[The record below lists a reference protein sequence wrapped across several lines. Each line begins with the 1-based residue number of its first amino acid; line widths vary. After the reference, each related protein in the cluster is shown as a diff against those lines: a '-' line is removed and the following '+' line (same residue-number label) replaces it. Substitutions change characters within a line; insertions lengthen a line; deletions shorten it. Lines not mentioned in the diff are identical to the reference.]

1 MACWKLTKARISRTT
16 KITNMNAHLI
26 ETVRHFSDSQ
36 KLVLVIG
43 DVMLDRYL
51 MGNVNRISP
60 EAPVPVVLL
69 NNSEE
74 RAGGA
79 ANVAANLSGLG
90 ITTHIIG
97 CIGNDDTGKT
107 LTKLIASAGIDVANL
122 MTSQQR
128 PTVSKTRVISG
139 TQQIVRIDDESSSR
153 FSTVESQELLT
164 ITNNAIAKKPA
175 MVILSDYAKGMLD
188 DATCKAII
196 QQCKQFNV
204 PVIADPKGR
213 DYSKYLGATA
223 LTPNKKETAEACG
236 VAINDTTALLQAAK
250 LLKENLKLDFLAV
263 TRGEE
268 GISFID
274 ANHTEHIAATAKK
287 VFDVSGAGDTVIATL
302 AAGLVHGLTPH
313 DALQLANIAAGIVV
327 GKVGTVPVSQSELLK
342 ALVSEDGQSQVDKI
356 CDLQQLSE
364 LVSHWRASNQK
375 IVFTNGCF
383 DLLHAGHVTYLEAA
397 KKTGDKLIL
406 GLNTDR
412 SVSALK
418 GPTRPVV
425 HEGDRARVLAALA
438 SVDAV
443 ILFDEDTPLRLIDAI
458 RPDVIVKGDD
468 YTEAQVVGGKEVKS
482 WGGSV
487 KLIPLVQG
495 RSTSNIIKKLGT

>member
-1 MACWKLTKARISRTT
+1 
-16 KITNMNAHLI
+16 MNAHLI
-26 ETVRHFSDSQ
+26 ETVRRFNETR

-43 DVMLDRYL
+43 DIMLDRYL

-69 NNSEE
+69 NHSEE

-90 ITTHIIG
+90 LTTQMIG
-97 CIGNDDTGKT
+97 CIGSDNNGKT
-107 LTKLIASAGIDVANL
+107 LKQLIAAANIDVAHV
-122 MTSQQR
+122 MTSTLR
-128 PTVSKTRVISG
+128 PTVSKTRVMG
-139 TQQIVRIDDESSSR
+139 GNQQIVRIDDESTAT
-153 FSTVESQELLT
+153 FTTDENNQLLEHVT
-164 ITNNAIAKKPA
+164 QALTHKPSL
-175 MVILSDYAKGMLD
+175 VILSDYAKGVLSD
-188 DATCKAII
+188 SICKAII
-196 QQCKQFNV
+196 RQCRQLAI

-213 DYSKYLGATA
+213 DYSKYQGASA
-223 LTPNKKETAEACG
+223 LTPNKKETAEVCG
-236 VAINDTTALLQAAK
+236 VVMHENEALLSAAK
-250 LLKENLKLDFLAV
+250 KLKEQLGLDFLAV

-274 ANHTEHIAATAKK
+274 HQQTQHITATAKK

-302 AAGLVHGLTPH
+302 AAGLVHGLNPN

-327 GKVGTVPVSQSELLK
+327 GKVGTVPVTQAELLK
-342 ALVSEDGQSQVDKI
+342 ALASEDGQSQADKI
-356 CDLQQLSE
+356 CDQKHLLT
-364 LVSHWRASNQK
+364 LVDDWKVNHQK

-418 GPTRPVV
+418 GPSRPVI
-425 HEGDRARVLAALA
+425 HEQDRARVLAALTA
-438 SVDAV
+438 VDAV
-443 ILFDEDTPLRLIDAI
+443 ILFDEDTPLKLINAI
-458 RPDVIVKGDD
+458 RPNVIVKGDD
-468 YTEAQVVGGKEVKS
+468 YAEDEVVGGFEVKS
-482 WGGSV
+482 WGGSI

>member
-1 MACWKLTKARISRTT
+1 
-16 KITNMNAHLI
+16 MNSHLI
-26 ETVRHFSDSQ
+26 EAVRRFSDS
-36 KLVLVIG
+36 KKIILVIG
-43 DVMLDRYL
+43 DLMLDRYL
-51 MGNVNRISP
+51 MGSVNRISP

-69 NNSEE
+69 KESED

-90 ITTHIIG
+90 LRTQIIG
-97 CIGNDDTGKT
+97 CIGDDDSGTT
-107 LTKLIASAGIDVANL
+107 LKQIIANSGVDTELV
-122 MTSQQR
+122 MRSKQR
-128 PTVSKTRVISG
+128 PTISKTRVMSG
-139 TQQIVRIDDESSSR
+139 NQQIVRIDDESTSA
-153 FSTVESQELLT
+153 FTVEENNQLL
-164 ITNNAIAKKPA
+164 IHVANALNNKPA
-175 MVILSDYAKGMLD
+175 MVVLSDYAKGLLS
-188 DATCKAII
+188 DASCKAII
-196 QQCKQFNV
+196 QQCKQLGI

-213 DYSKYLGATA
+213 DYSKYQGASA

-236 VAINDTTALLQAAK
+236 VAMHETEVLLQAAK
-250 LLKENLKLDFLAV
+250 QLKEKLGLDFLAV

-274 ANHTEHIAATAKK
+274 AQHIEHIPATAKK

-302 AAGLVHGLTPH
+302 AAGLVHNLTPH
-313 DALQLANIAAGIVV
+313 DALQLANIAAAIVV
-327 GKVGTVPVSQSELLK
+327 GKVGTVPVTQAELLK
-342 ALVSEDGQSQVDKI
+342 TLVSEDGQSQADKI
-356 CDLQQLSE
+356 CDEAQLVA
-364 LVSHWRASNQK
+364 LVKQWKENHQK
-375 IVFTNGCF
+375 VVFTNGCF

-418 GPTRPVV
+418 GPTRPVI
-425 HEGDRARVLAALA
+425 HEQDRARVLAALA
-438 SVDAV
+438 AVDAV
-443 ILFDEDTPLRLIDAI
+443 ILFDEDTPLHLIDAI
-458 RPDVIVKGDD
+458 HPDVIVKGDD
-468 YTEAQVVGGKEVKS
+468 YTEEQVVGGTEVKS

>member
-1 MACWKLTKARISRTT
+1 
-16 KITNMNAHLI
+16 
-26 ETVRHFSDSQ
+26 
-36 KLVLVIG
+36 
-43 DVMLDRYL
+43 
-51 MGNVNRISP
+51 
-60 EAPVPVVLL
+60 VLL
-69 NNSEE
+69 KQSED

-79 ANVAANLSGLG
+79 ANVAANISGLG
-90 ITTHIIG
+90 LPTQIIG
-97 CIGNDDTGKT
+97 CFGEDATG
-107 LTKLIASAGIDVANL
+107 LILKKIIADSGIGIDNIMVSKL
-122 MTSQQR
+122 R
-128 PTVSKTRVISG
+128 PTVSKTRVMSG
-139 TQQIVRIDDESSSR
+139 NQQIVRIDDESAVA
-153 FSTVESQELLT
+153 FSIDENKQVLASVTKALET
-164 ITNNAIAKKPA
+164 KPA
-175 MVILSDYAKGMLD
+175 MVILSDYAKGVLSEI
-188 DATCKAII
+188 TCKAII
-196 QQCKQFNV
+196 EHCKKLNI

-213 DYSKYLGATA
+213 DYSKYKGATT

-236 VAINDTTALLQAAK
+236 VDINETEALLKAAEI
-250 LLKENLKLDFLAV
+250 LKKSLDLDFLAV

-268 GISFID
+268 GISLID
-274 ANHTEHIAATAKK
+274 NMQIQHIPATAKK

-302 AAGLVHGLTPH
+302 AAGLVHGLNPH

-327 GKVGTVPVSQSELLK
+327 GKVGTVPVTQAELLK
-342 ALVSEDGQSQVDKI
+342 ALVSEDGQSQADKI
-356 CDLQQLSE
+356 CDRAQLTA
-364 LVSHWRASNQK
+364 LVSHWKENQQI

-425 HEGDRARVLAALA
+425 NEGDRARVLAALA

-443 ILFDEDTPLRLIDAI
+443 ILFDEDTPLQLIDAI

-468 YTEAQVVGGKEVKS
+468 YTEEQVVGGTEVKS

-495 RSTSNIIKKLGT
+495 RSTSNIIKKLGS

>member
-1 MACWKLTKARISRTT
+1 
-16 KITNMNAHLI
+16 MNAHLI
-26 ETVRHFSDSQ
+26 EAVRRFSDS
-36 KLVLVIG
+36 KKIILVIG

-51 MGNVNRISP
+51 IGGVNRISP

-69 NNSEE
+69 KGSED

-90 ITTHIIG
+90 LRTQIIG
-97 CIGNDDTGKT
+97 SIGDDATGVT
-107 LTKLIASAGIDVANL
+107 LKQIIAKSGVDTELV
-122 MTSQQR
+122 MRSTQR
-128 PTVSKTRVISG
+128 PTISKTRVMSG
-139 TQQIVRIDDESSSR
+139 NQQIVRIDDESTLAFTLEENQQLLSNVANALSS
-153 FSTVESQELLT
+153 
-164 ITNNAIAKKPA
+164 KPA
-175 MVILSDYAKGMLD
+175 MVILSDYAKGLLSEVS
-188 DATCKAII
+188 CKAII
-196 QQCKQFNV
+196 QQCKQLGI

-213 DYSKYLGATA
+213 DYSKYQGANA

-236 VAINDTTALLQAAK
+236 VAVHETEALLQAAK
-250 LLKENLKLDFLAV
+250 QLKEQLGLDFLAV

-274 ANHTEHIAATAKK
+274 AQHIEHIPATAKK

-302 AAGLVHGLTPH
+302 AAGMVHGLTPH
-313 DALQLANIAAGIVV
+313 DALQLANIAAAIVV
-327 GKVGTVPVSQSELLK
+327 GKVGTVPVTQAELLK
-342 ALVSEDGQSQVDKI
+342 ALVSEDGQSQADKI
-356 CDLQQLSE
+356 CDKARLIQLVKQWKE
-364 LVSHWRASNQK
+364 NHQK

-418 GPTRPVV
+418 GPSRPVI
-425 HEGDRARVLAALA
+425 HEQDRARVLAALA
-438 SVDAV
+438 AVDAV
-443 ILFDEDTPLRLIDAI
+443 ILFNEDTPLQLIDAI
-458 RPDVIVKGDD
+458 RPDIIVKGDD
-468 YTEAQVVGGKEVKS
+468 YTEDQVVGGTEVKS

-487 KLIPLVQG
+487 KLIPLVHG
-495 RSTSNIIKKLGT
+495 RSTSNIIKKLGS